1 MFLLIS
7 ILFSLNFIFLW
18 ILLIVN
24 KKSQTDK
31 EKFIEDNMQMEYLKR
46 FILQKKKFLL

>member
-7 ILFSLNFIFLW
+7 ILLSLNFIFLW

-24 KKSQTDK
+24 KKSQTEK
-31 EKFIEDNMQMEYLKR
+31 ERFIEDNMQMEYLRK
-46 FILQKKKFLL
+46 FILQKKKILL